1 MKEKICIGIGA
12 AGGLLAVALGGW
24 DLGLQ
29 VLLGFMAADLGTGL
43 LTAGVFHNSPH
54 TKDGRLDSRCCFQGM
69 CRKAEMLVFVGAAN
83 AADLLLDSHFLR
95 SAVIIGFCASEALSL
110 TENAGRMGIPLPA
123 AWKNAVSLLSR
134 KAQPDSPSEQE

>member
-12 AGGLLAVALGGW
+12 AGGLLAAALGGW

-43 LTAGVFHNSPH
+43 LTAGVFHN
-54 TKDGRLDSRCCFQGM
+54 
-69 CRKAEMLVFVGAAN
+69 VGAAN

>member
-1 MKEKICIGIGA
+1 M
-12 AGGLLAVALGGW
+12 
-24 DLGLQ
+24 GLQ

-123 AWKNAVSLLSR
+123 AWKNAISLLSR

>member
-1 MKEKICIGIGA
+1 
-12 AGGLLAVALGGW
+12 
-24 DLGLQ
+24 
-29 VLLGFMAADLGTGL
+29 
-43 LTAGVFHNSPH
+43 
-54 TKDGRLDSRCCFQGM
+54 
-69 CRKAEMLVFVGAAN
+69 MLVFVGTAN
-83 AADLLLDSHFLR
+83 AADLLLNSHFLR

>member
-1 MKEKICIGIGA
+1 MRRNIHLA
-12 AGGLLAVALGGW
+12 ANGC
-24 DLGLQ
+24 DQ
-29 VLLGFMAADLGTGL
+29 PKQDECRREAAHHSG
-43 LTAGVFHNSPH
+43 
-54 TKDGRLDSRCCFQGM
+54 QGM

-83 AADLLLDSHFLR
+83 AADLLLNSHFLR

-110 TENAGRMGIPLPA
+110 TENAGRMGIPMPA

>member
-12 AGGLLAVALGGW
+12 AGGLLAAALGGW

-95 SAVIIGFCASEALSL
+95 SAVSLASVPAKPSRLRKTPDAWAFPCRQRGKMLS
-110 TENAGRMGIPLPA
+110 
-123 AWKNAVSLLSR
+123 VC
-134 KAQPDSPSEQE
+134 